1 MAALPGDT
9 LAAALMLK
17 TLGTVSVDG
26 KVSDAD
32 LNYLESIA
40 DSGSQ
45 DVDKNRLTSQAFARA
60 ALITDVGVALATELE
75 TAGQNGHWA
84 SHQNSSVLT
93 CLTTI
98 R

>member
-1 MAALPGDT
+1 MPAHRPGVSAVAALPGDT

-17 TLGTVSVDG
+17 TFGTVSVDG

-45 DVDKNRLTSQAFARA
+45 DVDKKQTDLTGFCPCR
-60 ALITDVGVALATELE
+60 TDHRCGRC
-75 TAGQNGHWA
+75 AGH
-84 SHQNSSVLT
+84 
-93 CLTTI
+93 
-98 R
+98 

>member
-1 MAALPGDT
+1 RLQDFRNTHASAQAGVSAVAALPGDT

-60 ALITDVGVALATELE
+60 ALITDVGVALA
-75 TAGQNGHWA
+75 
-84 SHQNSSVLT
+84 
-93 CLTTI
+93 
-98 R
+98 

>member
-1 MAALPGDT
+1 MPAHRPGDLLWRPFPVIP

-17 TLGTVSVDG
+17 TFGTVSVDG

-45 DVDKNRLTSQAFARA
+45 
-60 ALITDVGVALATELE
+60 GC
-75 TAGQNGHWA
+75 G
-84 SHQNSSVLT
+84 
-93 CLTTI
+93 
-98 R
+98 